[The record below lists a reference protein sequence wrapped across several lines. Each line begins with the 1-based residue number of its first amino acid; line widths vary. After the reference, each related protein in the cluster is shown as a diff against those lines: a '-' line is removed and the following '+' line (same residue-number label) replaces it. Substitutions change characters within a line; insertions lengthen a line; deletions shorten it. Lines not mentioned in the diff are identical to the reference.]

1 MEPSARSSLSSN
13 LAIPLSIV
21 IAGALIGGGLYFG
34 VSKNATGQQAA
45 AAIAAQKVNI
55 KDVKITADTPYI
67 GKANAPV
74 TLAVWTDYQCPFCK
88 AIEVGGVPQITTE
101 PSFPMLIKDYVGPG
115 NLRIVFKDSTFLGQD
130 STTAALYGHAV
141 WATYPDKYFAW
152 RTAMYKAQDEEGDQ
166 GFGDEPSV
174 LALIKKIP
182 GMDANKLNA
191 LVAKNKDA
199 YAAMIA
205 SDQQEGA
212 AFGINGTPGA
222 ITGTQ
227 SIDGAQ
233 PPSAFKAAIDAQLK

>member
-1 MEPSARSSLSSN
+1 
-13 LAIPLSIV
+13 
-21 IAGALIGGGLYFG
+21 
-34 VSKNATGQQAA
+34 
-45 AAIAAQKVNI
+45 
-55 KDVKITADTPYI
+55 
-67 GKANAPV
+67 
-74 TLAVWTDYQCPFCK
+74 
-88 AIEVGGVPQITTE
+88 
-101 PSFPMLIKDYVGPG
+101 MLIKDYVDTGK
-115 NLRIVFKDSTFLGQD
+115 LRIVFKDYTFLGQD

-205 SDQQEGA
+205 SDQ
-212 AFGINGTPGA
+212 
-222 ITGTQ
+222 
-227 SIDGAQ
+227 
-233 PPSAFKAAIDAQLK
+233 